1 MIINRYLTYIILAM
15 FLSLSIFAIWTDIN
29 TLTTEITKTTEV
41 ETKLKKIVLLRTLIQ
56 EIQKERGLT
65 NIYLSSKNKET
76 LVLLQK
82 QRDTLQNN
90 IEKVASQIKS
100 SKILQNINIIHT
112 HVDDSSY
119 TRVQAFEAYT
129 HLISKMMLE
138 TKKLLLFTSDQNIR
152 NHFLIYQNTN
162 LVQEYLGQ
170 LRATIG
176 GILGEKEIAHKQY
189 VSVIQLQTLVDNYI
203 SQTQENI
210 LLTNSHIIS
219 PLEKKCFI
227 ETNSIIHT
235 VLQDKLS
242 AINTSPIEWFNLS
255 TCAIDSISDTMTKYL
270 KHIDKEIADK
280 KAKEISNL
288 YYHLLFWIFAIVIS
302 IILSV
307 LLFNTNKKMLS
318 KQKLLKDYK
327 KAIDNSTIVSKTDK
341 RGVIT
346 YANKAFCDISG
357 YTKEE
362 LLGKPHNIVRHPEV
376 DKKVFKD
383 LWSTIKKGETWS
395 GQVLNLAKDKT
406 PYWVHASISPIY
418 DNNNN
423 LVEYIAIRHDITQMI
438 ELNKEIKN
446 TQYELIYRMGESV
459 ESRSKESGHHIQRV
473 AHYSKLLAHY
483 YGLSNQEAETIF
495 IASTMHDM
503 GKIAIPDSILL
514 KAAKLNNEEWEIMK
528 THAAIGYKILVGS
541 NLPILKMAAE
551 IAYGHHEYY
560 NGQGYPRGIAKEE
573 ISIYARIVAIAD
585 VFDALISER
594 VYKKAWPLEKVVL
607 LFEEES
613 SQQFDPVLVE
623 LFLDNIHEFIKIKN
637 QFED

>member
-1 MIINRYLTYIILAM
+1 MIINRYLTYIIFIM
-15 FLSLSIFAIWTDIN
+15 FLSLSIFAIWTDIH
-29 TLTTEITKTTEV
+29 TLTTEITKTTKV
-41 ETKLKKIVLLRTLIQ
+41 DTKLKQIVLLRTLIQ
-56 EIQKERGLT
+56 ELQKERGLT

-76 LVLLQK
+76 LALLQK
-82 QRDTLQNN
+82 QRETLQND
-90 IEKVASQIKS
+90 IEKVASHIKAS
-100 SKILQNINIIHT
+100 ELLHNINIVHT
-112 HVDDSSY
+112 HVKDSSY
-119 TRVQAFEAYT
+119 SRVQAFEAYT
-129 HLISKMMLE
+129 HLIFNMMIE
-138 TKKLLLFTSDQNIR
+138 TKKLLLFTNDQNIR
-152 NHFLIYQNTN
+152 NDFLIYQNTN
-162 LVQEYLGQ
+162 FVQEYLGQ
-170 LRATIG
+170 LRAIIG
-176 GILGEKEIAHKQY
+176 GVLGEKKITRKQY
-189 VSVIQLQTLVDNYI
+189 VSIIQLQTLVENYI
-203 SQTQENI
+203 SQTQQNI
-210 LLTNSHIIS
+210 LLTDSHIIS
-219 PLEKKCFI
+219 PLQKKCFKQ
-227 ETNSIIHT
+227 TNNIIHT
-235 VLQDKLS
+235 LLQDKLS
-242 AINTSPIEWFNLS
+242 SIKTSPIEWFNIS
-255 TCAIDSISDTMTKYL
+255 TCAIDSISDTMTKHL
-270 KHIDKEIADK
+270 EHITQEIANK
-280 KAKEISNL
+280 KAKELSSL
-288 YYHLLFWIFAIVIS
+288 YYHLFFWIFAIVIS
-302 IILSV
+302 IVLSI
-307 LLFNTNKKMLS
+307 LLFNTNKKMLI

-341 RGVIT
+341 HGFIT

-357 YTKEE
+357 YTQEE
-362 LLGKPHNIVRHPEV
+362 LLGKPHNIVRHPDV
-376 DKKVFKD
+376 DKKVFKE
-383 LWSTIKKGETWS
+383 LWSTIKKGKTWS
-395 GQVLNLAKDKT
+395 GQVLNLAKNKT
-406 PYWVHASISPIY
+406 PYWVQASISPIY

-423 LVEYIAIRHDITQMI
+423 LVEYIAIRHDITQII

-514 KAAKLNNEEWEIMK
+514 KAAKLSNDEWEIMK
-528 THAAIGYKILVGS
+528 THSAIGYKILEGS

-585 VFDALISER
+585 VFDALISDR

-613 SQQFDPVLVE
+613 SRQFDPELVE
-623 LFLDNIHEFIKIKN
+623 LFLANVHEFIKIKN

>member
-1 MIINRYLTYIILAM
+1 M
-15 FLSLSIFAIWTDIN
+15 FLSLSIFAIWTDIH
-29 TLTTEITKTTEV
+29 TLTTEITKTTKV
-41 ETKLKKIVLLRTLIQ
+41 DTKLKQIVLLRTLIQ
-56 EIQKERGLT
+56 ELQKERGLT

-76 LVLLQK
+76 LALLQK
-82 QRDTLQNN
+82 QRETLQND
-90 IEKVASQIKS
+90 IEKVASHIKS
-100 SKILQNINIIHT
+100 SELLCNINIIHT
-112 HVDDSSY
+112 HVKDSSY
-119 TRVQAFEAYT
+119 TKVQAFKAYT
-129 HLISKMMLE
+129 HLIFNMMIE
-138 TKKLLLFTSDQNIR
+138 TKKLLLFTNDQNIR

-162 LVQEYLGQ
+162 FVQEYLGQ
-170 LRATIG
+170 LRAIIG
-176 GILGEKEIAHKQY
+176 GVLGEKKITRKQY
-189 VSVIQLQTLVDNYI
+189 VSIIQLQTLVENYI
-203 SQTQENI
+203 SQTQQNI
-210 LLTNSHIIS
+210 LLTDSHIIS
-219 PLEKKCFI
+219 PLQKKCFKQ
-227 ETNSIIHT
+227 TNNIIHT
-235 VLQDKLS
+235 LLQDKLS
-242 AINTSPIEWFNLS
+242 SIKTSPIEWFNIS
-255 TCAIDSISDTMTKYL
+255 TCAIDSISDTMTKHL
-270 KHIDKEIADK
+270 EHITQEIANK
-280 KAKEISNL
+280 KAKELSSL
-288 YYHLLFWIFAIVIS
+288 YYHLFFWIFAIVIS
-302 IILSV
+302 IVLSI
-307 LLFNTNKKMLS
+307 LLFNTNKKMLI

-341 RGVIT
+341 HGFIT
-346 YANKAFCDISG
+346 HANKAFCDISG
-357 YTKEE
+357 YTQEE
-362 LLGKPHNIVRHPEV
+362 LLGKPHNIVRHPDV
-376 DKKVFKD
+376 DKKVFKE
-383 LWSTIKKGETWS
+383 LWSTIKKGKTWS
-395 GQVLNLAKDKT
+395 GQVLNLAKNKT
-406 PYWVHASISPIY
+406 PYWVQASISPIY

-423 LVEYIAIRHDITQMI
+423 LVEYIAIRHDITQII

-514 KAAKLNNEEWEIMK
+514 KAAKLSNDEWEIMK
-528 THAAIGYKILVGS
+528 THSAIGYKILEGS

-585 VFDALISER
+585 VFDALISDR

-613 SQQFDPVLVE
+613 SRQFDPELVE
-623 LFLDNIHEFIKIKN
+623 LFLANVHEFIKIKN